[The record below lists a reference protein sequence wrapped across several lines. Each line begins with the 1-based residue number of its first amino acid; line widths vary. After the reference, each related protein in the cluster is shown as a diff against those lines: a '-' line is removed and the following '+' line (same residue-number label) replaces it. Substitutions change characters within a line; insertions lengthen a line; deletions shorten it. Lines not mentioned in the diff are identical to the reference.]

1 MGTCDLCKIF
11 NICRK
16 SPPAQTDNN
25 DNINIDNNQNLIS
38 EEEDK
43 IKINDIN
50 DKFIQEEKN
59 IKKQKFDDK
68 PISKDNK
75 NKPLHKEN
83 DKKKLQ
89 WTFEKNLVLLNTQ

>member
-1 MGTCDLCKIF
+1 MI
-11 NICRK
+11 
-16 SPPAQTDNN
+16 SM
-25 DNINIDNNQNLIS
+25 INLS
-38 EEEDK
+38 K
-43 IKINDIN
+43 K
-50 DKFIQEEKN
+50 KKN